1 MAIPEVLSA
10 DVVLLGPGLL
20 MSSEEMES
28 FRESVQTEVVSTGG
42 GFVVGPMPNP
52 PIASNV
58 LSLARDR
65 ITLDLSQNRSFRME
79 PNGRIWKTNLF

>member
-28 FRESVQTEVVSTGG
+28 FRESVQTEVVST
-42 GFVVGPMPNP
+42 
-52 PIASNV
+52 AAV
-58 LSLARDR
+58 LWLALCR
-65 ITLDLSQNRSFRME
+65 ILLSPVMF
-79 PNGRIWKTNLF
+79 